1 MVKTNK
7 LIATIKNNASIYIWK
22 IIYALSIF
30 FLFSLSA
37 TFIQMKIVSYFTSKT
52 NKQIILYELISN
64 LIKYFIIF
72 IGFMIGLIYLGF
84 EISSIIIIFT
94 SIGLAFALA
103 AQDTIKQLFSG
114 IIIVLFNFFDKG
126 DLIETNEITGL
137 VKDFNLFNTAIENIA
152 DKTIII
158 IPNNNIYPGIL
169 KNFNKN
175 EIIKL
180 DIQVNI
186 SNSENKLNY
195 EDLIKELNT
204 EIQNNN
210 QFLIPGEDISI
221 HVLDM
226 KREGTVL
233 KVSIPIKS
241 EKYLEAKGGTNTFV
255 RNFFA
260 KKEIK
265 LLDYMY

>member
-1 MVKTNK
+1 MNK
-7 LIATIKNNASIYIWK
+7 IINTIRKGASIYIWK
-22 IIYALSIF
+22 VLYALSIF
-30 FLFSLSA
+30 FVFALSA
-37 TFIQMKIVSYFTSKT
+37 IFIQLRIVNYFS
-52 NKQIILYELISN
+52 NKQGKQTILYELISN

-84 EISSIIIIFT
+84 EISSILIMFT
-94 SIGLAFALA
+94 SIGFAIALA

-114 IIIVLFNFFDKG
+114 IIIVLFNFFDKD
-126 DLIETNEITGL
+126 DLIETNEITGV
-137 VKDFNLFNTAIENIA
+137 VKDFNLFNTEIENIV
-152 DKTIII
+152 DKTIIT
-158 IPNNNIYPGIL
+158 IPNDKIYPGIL

-195 EDLIKELNT
+195 ENLIQELKT

-210 QFLIPGEDISI
+210 QFLVEGENII
-221 HVLDM
+221 INVLDM
-226 KREGTVL
+226 KHEGTIL
-233 KVSIPIKS
+233 KIGIPIKS
-241 EKYLEAKGGTNTFV
+241 EKYLEARGVTNTFV